1 MKYHLVYKNIY
12 ERTSGF
18 QHYIEIKSLEIVTP
32 MLTIRKKLNK
42 LKINNFS

>member
-1 MKYHLVYKNIY
+1 MKYHLVYKNTY

-18 QHYIEIKSLEIVTP
+18 QPYIEIKSLEIISP